1 VRLSIG
7 CLGGLHLHSLLPS
20 PERPASSRGGTSR
33 WARVTMIAVLALG
46 FTFFA
51 LASPSG
57 MRAAG
62 NFPAQ
67 FLLFAALILVGE
79 HMPLELPADGGDLAT
94 MAQPFAFALLLGW
107 GIAAAVLAFGAASL
121 LAGTVGRKPI
131 LRVLFATAKG
141 ILALAAAGI
150 VWRLLGGP
158 KGPSL
163 TELPA
168 FATAAAT
175 FLLLANLLPASAT
188 AFGTGA
194 GRGPATRGL
203 GAGNGHGQQLWTSA
217 LLLALAPVMV
227 AVADRYLALIPLLAL
242 PMVALYRTARSA
254 QRAELER
261 ARAEAAAKANAAI
274 AAEQAR
280 MIQGKQALVRHLQEQ
295 DRRKHDLLATVS
307 HELRNPLTVVL
318 GSLDTLSAHVAELG
332 PDERLELVDLAS
344 RQGRRL
350 KLLVDQLL
358 LSSSEAEAQPAAA
371 EANGTQPQVPAS
383 DGAQVVREAVSA
395 ARICHPT
402 RPIEILVENTLPL
415 RAAAEPILQVLTNLL
430 DNAVKY
436 SPDGAPIRIEAR
448 RDAGQAVLAVEDAG
462 PGVPAADRERI
473 FERFAQ
479 LEQGEARRAGGVGL
493 GLWIARQ
500 LARNLGGDLLL
511 APPSRPGGGARFELR
526 LPLVQ
531 NVLPGDRSMT
541 LAATPR

>member
-1 VRLSIG
+1 
-7 CLGGLHLHSLLPS
+7 
-20 PERPASSRGGTSR
+20 
-33 WARVTMIAVLALG
+33 MIAVLALG
-46 FTFFA
+46 FTLFA

-79 HMPLELPADGGDLAT
+79 HMPLELPASEGGDLAT

-131 LRVLFATAKG
+131 LRVLVATAKG
-141 ILALAAAGI
+141 ILALAGAGI

-175 FLLLANLLPASAT
+175 FLLLANLLPASAS
-188 AFGTGA
+188 ALGTGA
-194 GRGPATRGL
+194 ARGPGTRRPGS
-203 GAGNGHGQQLWTSA
+203 GSGRGQQLWTSA

-227 AVADRYLALIPLLAL
+227 AIADRYLALIPLLGL

-261 ARAEAAAKANAAI
+261 ARAAAAAETNAAI

-280 MIQGKQALVRHLQEQ
+280 MIQGKQALVRQLQEQ
-295 DRRKHDLLATVS
+295 DRLQHDLLATVS
-307 HELRNPLTVVL
+307 HELRNPLPVVL
-318 GSLDTLSAHVAELG
+318 GSLDTLSAHVGELG
-332 PDERLELVDLAS
+332 PDEREELVHLAS

-358 LSSSEAEAQPAAA
+358 LSSHEAEATGQPGDVDG
-371 EANGTQPQVPAS
+371 NGTQPQVPAS

-395 ARICHPT
+395 ARVCHPT
-402 RPIEILVENTLPL
+402 RPIEILVDDTLPL
-415 RAAAEPILQVLTNLL
+415 HAAAEPILQVLTNLL

-436 SPDGAPIRIEAR
+436 SPDGAPIR
-448 RDAGQAVLAVEDAG
+448 
-462 PGVPAADRERI
+462 
-473 FERFAQ
+473 
-479 LEQGEARRAGGVGL
+479 
-493 GLWIARQ
+493 
-500 LARNLGGDLLL
+500 
-511 APPSRPGGGARFELR
+511 
-526 LPLVQ
+526 
-531 NVLPGDRSMT
+531 
-541 LAATPR
+541 

>member
-1 VRLSIG
+1 
-7 CLGGLHLHSLLPS
+7 
-20 PERPASSRGGTSR
+20 
-33 WARVTMIAVLALG
+33 
-46 FTFFA
+46 
-51 LASPSG
+51 

-79 HMPLELPADGGDLAT
+79 RMPLELPSAEGGDLAT

-107 GIAAAVLAFGAASL
+107 GIAAAVLAFGTASL
-121 LAGTVGRKPI
+121 LAGTVGRPRRSPRDSIASRACMLDRRPI

-188 AFGTGA
+188 VLGSGAARGA
-194 GRGPATRGL
+194 G
-203 GAGNGHGQQLWTSA
+203 AGGERRQRHEQQLWTSA

-242 PMVALYRTARSA
+242 PMVALYRTAQSA
-254 QRAELER
+254 PRAELER
-261 ARAEAAAKANAAI
+261 ARAEANAEANAAI

-280 MIQGKQALVRHLQEQ
+280 MIQGKQALVRQLQEQ
-295 DRRKHDLLATVS
+295 DRLKHDLLATVS
-307 HELRNPLTVVL
+307 HELRTPLTVVL
-318 GSLDTLSAHVAELG
+318 GSLDTLSAHVGELG

-358 LSSSEAEAQPAAA
+358 QSSREDEAQPAAA
-371 EANGTQPQVPAS
+371 NGNGNGAPPQVPAA

-402 RPIEILVENTLPL
+402 RPIEILVENALPL

-448 RDAGQAVLAVEDAG
+448 RDGAQAVLAVEDAG
-462 PGVPAADRERI
+462 PGVPPADHERI

-531 NVLPGDRSMT
+531 NALPAERSMT